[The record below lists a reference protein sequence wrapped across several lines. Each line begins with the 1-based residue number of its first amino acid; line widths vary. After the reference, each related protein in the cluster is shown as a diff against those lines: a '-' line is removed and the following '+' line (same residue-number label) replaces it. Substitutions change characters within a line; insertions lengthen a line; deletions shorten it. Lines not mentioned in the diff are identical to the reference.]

1 LLSALNNLAWLLAA
15 ADQTS
20 LRDGPQAVE
29 LAEHAAQLTGGQ
41 NPLVLRTLA
50 AAYAE
55 TGRFPDAVATAQK
68 ALSLSSSQ
76 GPSALTDDLQA
87 AIQRYQANNPP

>member
-1 LLSALNNLAWLLAA
+1 
-15 ADQTS
+15 
-20 LRDGPQAVE
+20 
-29 LAEHAAQLTGGQ
+29 LTGGQ